1 MKQYLSDPNLHYS
14 SEKEKNKVIEPL
26 EKFVKNSLAI
36 HLKKD
41 EKKGY
46 MQEIV
51 SLPEYE
57 KE

>member
-1 MKQYLSDPNLHYS
+1 MKQYLSVADIRYS
-14 SEKEKNKVIEPL
+14 NEKEKKKIIELL
-26 EKFVKNSLAI
+26 EKFVKNSLII

-46 MQEIV
+46 TQEIV
-51 SLPEYE
+51 SLPEYG

>member
-1 MKQYLSDPNLHYS
+1 MKQYLSDPDIHYS
-14 SEKEKNKVIEPL
+14 NEKEKKKIIEL
-26 EKFVKNSLAI
+26 FEKFVKNSLVI

-41 EKKGY
+41 EEKGY

-51 SLPEYE
+51 SLPENE